1 MRRLDLYLLRNALAG
16 VGLALAVISVI
27 VVLVNF
33 VAVSRDV
40 GVRAHDV
47 SVGELFGLTLLQSPF
62 VVVTLAPFAF
72 LFGVLGAFVQLNRRS
87 ELVAMRA
94 AGVSAWRFI
103 APAALGSA
111 AAGVLVAAAL
121 NPAAS
126 ALNAVYEVRKAAVME
141 GYLVEAP
148 KAVWLRQGDR
158 RSQVI
163 IRAASQAPG
172 PGVKL
177 RDASFYVY
185 ALDDRGALRF
195 TRRIDAAEAR
205 LDKGEW
211 RLSAAREGAPGATA
225 VRYDTLSVPSNLD
238 PASALGQQDVNAQG
252 TPFWSLPG
260 AIQTTERAGFS
271 AVSYRLQF
279 QQLLATPLMFA
290 GMAVLA
296 AAFSLRLWRSGGL
309 PQLAGAA
316 VALGFA
322 FFFVSQ
328 LCAALGRYEVIPP
341 VLAAWAPPLLALLC
355 GVTLVLYTE
364 DG

>member
-1 MRRLDLYLLRNALAG
+1 MSRMDTYLLRRTLAG
-16 VGLALAVISVI
+16 VGLALAVIAVI

-40 GVRAHDV
+40 GVRARDV
-47 SVGELFGLTLLQSPF
+47 SVGELFGLTLLQSPG
-62 VVVTLAPFAF
+62 VVLTLAPFAF
-72 LFGVLGAFVQLNRRS
+72 LFGVLGAFVQMNRRS

-103 APAALGSA
+103 APAALSSA
-111 AAGVLVAAAL
+111 AAGLVTAAAL

-126 ALNAVYEVRKAAVME
+126 ALSTAYETRKAAVME

-148 KAVWLRQGDR
+148 KAVWLRQGDK

-163 IRAASQAPG
+163 IRAAARAPG
-172 PGVKL
+172 RDLRL

-185 ALDDRGALRF
+185 ALDPRGALRF
-195 TRRIDAAEAR
+195 TRRIDAGEAR
-205 LDKGEW
+205 LGRGEW
-211 RLSAAREGAPGATA
+211 RLSGAREGAPGATA
-225 VRYDTLSVPSNLD
+225 VRYDTLSLPSNLD
-238 PASALGQQDVNAQG
+238 PSAALAQDAGRQGAS
-252 TPFWSLPG
+252 FWSLPSAIG
-260 AIQTTERAGFS
+260 ATERAGFS
-271 AVSYRLQF
+271 AVGFRLQL
-279 QQLLATPLMFA
+279 QQLLATPLMYA

-309 PQLAGAA
+309 PQLGGAA

-341 VLAAWAPPLLALLC
+341 FLAAWAPPLLALLC

>member
-1 MRRLDLYLLRNALAG
+1 MNRMDAYLLRRTLAG
-16 VGLALAVISVI
+16 VGLALAVICVI
-27 VVLVNF
+27 VLLVNF

-40 GVRAHDV
+40 GVRARDV
-47 SVGELFGLTLLQSPF
+47 SVGELFGLTLLQSPG
-62 VVVTLAPFAF
+62 VVLALSPFAF

-111 AAGVLVAAAL
+111 AAGVLAAAVL
-121 NPAAS
+121 SPAAS
-126 ALNAVYEVRKAAVME
+126 AMNGAYEARKTEVME
-141 GYLVEAP
+141 GYLVETP

-163 IRAASQAPG
+163 IRASGRFPG
-172 PGVKL
+172 PGLRL
-177 RDASFYVY
+177 RDVSFYVY
-185 ALDDRGALRF
+185 AVDLRGALRF

-205 LDKGEW
+205 LAPREW
-211 RLSAAREGAPGATA
+211 RLSAAREGAPGAAA
-225 VRYDTLSVPSNLD
+225 VRYDALSLPSNLD
-238 PASALGQQDVNAQG
+238 PATAIAQDANPQGAAL
-252 TPFWSLPG
+252 WKLPG
-260 AIQTTERAGFS
+260 AIQATERAGFS
-271 AVSYRLQF
+271 AVAYRLQL

-296 AAFSLRLWRSGGL
+296 AASSLGLWRSGGL
-309 PQLAGAA
+309 PRLAGSA

-322 FFFVSQ
+322 FFFVNQ

-341 VLAAWAPPLLALLC
+341 FLAAWTPPMLALLS

>member
-1 MRRLDLYLLRNALAG
+1 MTRLDLYLLRRTLAG
-16 VGLALAVISVI
+16 VGLALAVILVI
-27 VVLVNF
+27 VLLVNF

-40 GVRAHDV
+40 GVRARDV
-47 SVGELFGLTLLQSPF
+47 SVGELFGLTLLQSPG
-62 VVVTLAPFAF
+62 VVITLAPFAF
-72 LFGVLGAFVQLNRRS
+72 LFGVLGAFVQMNRRS
-87 ELVAMRA
+87 ELVIMRA
-94 AGVSAWRFI
+94 AGISAWRFI

-111 AAGVLVAAAL
+111 AAGVLAAALL
-121 NPAAS
+121 NPAAAALSS
-126 ALNAVYEVRKAAVME
+126 AYERQKAAVME

-158 RSQVI
+158 RTQVI
-163 IRAASQAPG
+163 IRAARREAG
-172 PGVKL
+172 PALRL

-185 ALDDRGALRF
+185 ALDARGALRF
-195 TRRIDAAEAR
+195 TRRIDAAEATLAR
-205 LDKGEW
+205 GEW
-211 RLSAAREGAPGATA
+211 RLAGAREGAPGAAA
-225 VRYDTLSVPSNLD
+225 VRYDTLSLPSNLD
-238 PASALGQQDVNAQG
+238 PRAALAQDAAAQSAS
-252 TPFWSLPG
+252 FWSLPG
-260 AIQTTERAGFS
+260 AIQATERAGFS
-271 AVSYRLQF
+271 AVAFRLQL
-279 QQLLATPLMFA
+279 QQLLATPLMYA

-309 PQLAGAA
+309 PQLGGAA

-341 VLAAWAPPLLALLC
+341 FLAAWAPPLMALLC